1 MGRVPEGRKG
11 ENKKVHSEAD
21 LHQEGLGC
29 PENRH
34 RLLGSEVMLP
44 PWASEVALAIRGK
57 KLVFTEP
64 GVTVRVA

>member
-1 MGRVPEGRKG
+1 
-11 ENKKVHSEAD
+11 
-21 LHQEGLGC
+21 
-29 PENRH
+29 
-34 RLLGSEVMLP
+34 MLP